1 MSLLQQLLAWL
12 GYTKMPYVNEK
23 QSMTLT
29 VAFFDE
35 NGSPVIP
42 SAVTYR
48 IDDLGSQT
56 SIVALTSL
64 TPALSIPVNVTS
76 NQNRIL
82 NQTDPIEQRTM
93 TFEYDYGGSKHG
105 TGEYRYEVRNLYGVS

>member
-1 MSLLQQLLAWL
+1 M
-12 GYTKMPYVNEK
+12 V
-23 QSMTLT
+23 LT

-35 NGSPVIP
+35 DGRPVTP

-56 SIVALTSL
+56 SILALTSL
-64 TPALSIPVNVTS
+64 TPALSIPVDVTS

-82 NQTDPIEQRTM
+82 NQADPVEQRAV